1 MMQETFDPRV
11 AYGLRFADDKLARC
25 VRETAKMRVDSI
37 DELRCFQCGIKELE
51 GIEQWYQQFGDSLP
65 AELSAELQRLK
76 ERFAA

>member
-1 MMQETFDPRV
+1 MAPEDVEQAVRV
-11 AYGLRFADDKLARC
+11 YAEEWAA
-25 VRETAKMRVDSI
+25 
-37 DELRCFQCGIKELE
+37 ELE